1 MFDRQYQVSVPD
13 QRDLS
18 VSAAPSASSWRPC
31 EPRAAGPTSRK
42 EPPRP
47 VHDRE
52 GLSGTGL
59 DAPGEYPGSGRNSAV
74 FLSESC
80 PWGNDCRRPGL
91 EDRVRS
97 SPVNVARKELAV
109 LVAHHE
115 IQRLKGLADCGRPER
130 AFRSQLIYASG
141 DCKFMIIARFNLRHN
156 SPPVGGIKQPGLW
169 FPVERI

>member
-1 MFDRQYQVSVPD
+1 MIKGISPFPLLRPHHHGVRVNLGLLGLNQGGSRPGRCTTARAFREPGLMRSVP
-13 QRDLS
+13 
-18 VSAAPSASSWRPC
+18 
-31 EPRAAGPTSRK
+31 T
-42 EPPRP
+42 
-47 VHDRE
+47 
-52 GLSGTGL
+52 
-59 DAPGEYPGSGRNSAV
+59 APGGYPGSGRNSAV

-169 FPVERI
+169 FPAQWI